1 LTRGAFSAIL
11 RNAENGRCHKGRQSV
26 YGCHHVRYKSFA
38 LAGEHDGKNSSSP
51 IVQPLLML
59 LQPLIARCRT
69 TGHHTARRNQCGA
82 RFFRASSGRAS
93 HLISLWVLVGCSAF
107 LYGNLMPLHKYSTK
121 RLSMRLIKPAA
132 KKKKKEVS
140 DSVKRYKACFKT
152 VESEVP
158 KLA

>member
-51 IVQPLLML
+51 IVNRFANANSNS
-59 LQPLIARCRT
+59 ISSA